1 MRHNI
6 LTWKPWKGENQK
18 VCFCYNILFT
28 IVSTNW
34 LWVHPHSSSPTPTG
48 SEGNNL
54 LFNMSAP
61 TNREAPTSLA
71 STNLPKLH
79 PSSLL
84 CLMEFDL
91 WKLWLCSSLSSILGH
106 GQRHSSTGSYFLFNL
121 HFECLLC
128 VEDRWLKNTYL
139 LSFYIVYSTCLSIK
153 TCPFKKTMCLFIT
166 MHFHNFPFYYFLA
179 LF

>member
-1 MRHNI
+1 M
-6 LTWKPWKGENQK
+6 Q
-18 VCFCYNILFT
+18 
-28 IVSTNW
+28 
-34 LWVHPHSSSPTPTG
+34 PHSGWPAPTS

-61 TNREAPTSLA
+61 TDREAPTSLA

-91 WKLWLCSSLSSILGH
+91 WKLRLCSSLSSILGH
-106 GQRHSSTGSYFLFNL
+106 GQRHSSTRSYFLFSL

-128 VEDRWLKNTYL
+128 DEGRWLKNSYL
-139 LSFYIVYSTCLSIK
+139 LSFYIVHSTCLSIK
-153 TCPFKKTMCLFIT
+153 TRPLKKTMCLFIT
-166 MHFHNFPFYYFLA
+166 MPSHNFAFYYFLA
-179 LF
+179 